1 MKKLSLL
8 IALACATLHAQE
20 WKGTTPPTVND
31 RDIDS
36 LKKINRIAEDSKT
49 NTHALNM
56 IVLLS
61 PIIQATSSGEWN
73 GTTFPSVNDT
83 VATASLKKINKIL
96 NDARTGTHPLYVNGV
111 GGGSGVG
118 TVTNVSGT
126 TGQITVTNPTTT
138 PVLSIPN
145 AMVFTGAATLK
156 AQSWK
161 LIGQTNY
168 STLITALDTTG
179 YVALGD
185 VDTAHNGTNIEISD
199 QFSSINIKAGTSI
212 LLNGPVTA
220 NSITVSGASALAAVS
235 ASGAVTGAGF
245 TARFATPG
253 PIGSTSAS
261 TGAFTTLSASSTVS
275 GQGFIDRLATPGPIG
290 NTSAS
295 TVAATTLSASSTVS
309 GQGFIDRL
317 ATPGPIGNTSA
328 STIAA
333 TTLSASSTVSGTGFV
348 NRFSTPG
355 PIGDGTPSTGA
366 FTTLSA
372 SSTVSGAGFDNIKAG
387 AIGITIDGGGSAI
400 TTGTKGDIQ
409 VPFNCTIT
417 AVTML
422 ADTSG
427 SAVVDVWKDVFA
439 NYPPTVADSITA
451 SAKPTISA
459 ATNSTDSTLTG
470 WGAGKTV
477 TAGDTIR
484 FNVDSAS
491 TITRLTIE
499 LKYTK

>member
-1 MKKLSLL
+1 MKKISLL

-20 WKGTTPPTVND
+20 WKGSTFPTNND
-31 RDIDS
+31 RDTDS

-49 NTHALNM
+49 NANPLNM
-56 IVLLS
+56 IILLS
-61 PIIQATSSGEWN
+61 PILQATASGEWN
-73 GTTFPSVNDT
+73 GTTFPSINDT

-96 NDARTGTHPLYVNGV
+96 NDARTGKAPLQVTIAGGG
-111 GGGSGVG
+111 GGGSGIG

-126 TGQITVTNPTTT
+126 SGQITVTNPTTT

-156 AQSWK
+156 AQTWK

-185 VDTAHNGTNIEISD
+185 VESAHNGTNIEISD

-253 PIGSTSAS
+253 PIGST
-261 TGAFTTLSASSTVS
+261 V
-275 GQGFIDRLATPGPIG
+275 
-290 NTSAS
+290 AS

-372 SSTVSGAGFDNIKAG
+372 TSVPTGAGFTALRTG
-387 AIGITIDGGGSAI
+387 ALGITIDGGGSVI
-400 TTGTKGDIQ
+400 TSGVKGYLYC
-409 VPFNCTIT
+409 PYACTIT
-417 AVTML
+417 AATCL
-422 ADTSG
+422 ADVSG
-427 SAVVDVWKDVFA
+427 SITIEVWKDTYA
-439 NYPPTVADSITA
+439 NYPPVVGDKISA
-451 SAKPTISA
+451 SAPITLSSA
-459 ATNSTDSTLTG
+459 QKSQDTTLTG
-470 WGAGKTV
+470 WTLSVA
-477 TAGDTIR
+477 AGDTLA
-484 FNVDSAS
+484 FNVTGTPA
-491 TITRLTIE
+491 TVTRVHAVLTT
-499 LKYTK
+499 LK